1 MSRGPRPA
9 ASVEVSVNGQPRRVP
24 EEATVAWLVDQMA
37 AGRRGV
43 AVAIDAEV
51 VVRSNWETTRLPAGA
66 KIEVLRAVQGGC

>member
-1 MSRGPRPA
+1 MTPGSA
-9 ASVEVSVNGQPRRVP
+9 ASLEVTVNGEARRVP
-24 EEATVAWLVDQMA
+24 EGATVAWLVDEMG

-51 VVRSNWETTRLPAGA
+51 VLRSGWETTRLQSGA

>member
-1 MSRGPRPA
+1 MNPGRS
-9 ASVEVSVNGQPRRVP
+9 ASLEVTVNGETRTVP
-24 EEATVAWLVDQMA
+24 EGATVAWLVDEMG

-51 VVRSNWETTRLPAGA
+51 VLRSGWETTQLRSGA